1 MKQNLKN
8 KREHA
13 KKVHEG
19 EDAEQ
24 AEGQQEETKEMA
36 TTKSSAAT

>member
-24 AEGQQEETKEMA
+24 AEEQQEETKGTA
-36 TTKSSAAT
+36 TKSSAAAT